1 MMPKVQFIEHGK
13 LPPQNIE
20 CEENVI
26 GSILIESHCLHS
38 IVGLLSP
45 DVFYKESNQVI
56 YEAIINLYDNNK
68 SIDLSTVTNQLR
80 KNGKLEV
87 AGGAFNITM
96 LTSRIASSANV
107 MDYVKVLLEKFIARK
122 LIQTSTE
129 IIRNA
134 FEDST
139 DIFELLDSAE
149 VEMSKVNEISV
160 RGGTMS
166 HISSSVKKAKGE
178 LNTRVKSFKNGLP
191 TGIPTGLSEL
201 DKILGGW
208 QNSFLHILASRPGM
222 GKTAMMLKFVRS
234 AALAGFK
241 PCVYSLE
248 MSEISLANRMLL
260 SMCDVDHYN
269 FKKGSMTDRDWNE
282 INNAEMEL
290 VKLPIYLDPNPNVT
304 TRYIKSNSRLMK
316 KKGKCDIIFIDYLQ
330 LIDSAIDGNRN
341 RNREQEV
348 AQASRQC
355 VIIAKELNVPVILL
369 AQLSRKVE
377 DRKGNRPELSDLR
390 ESGSIEQDAR
400 VVMFL
405 YRPEYYGVEFDS
417 AGNSSKG
424 VGELIVAKNSEGAT
438 DDIAFRYNES
448 LTKISDFNTE
458 YTLQDN
464 SPLTF

>member
-1 MMPKVQFIEHGK
+1 MIPKIQFQEHGK

-26 GSILIESHCLHS
+26 GSILIESHCLHN
-38 IVGLLSP
+38 IIGLLSP
-45 DVFYKESNQVI
+45 DVFYKESNQCI

-68 SIDLSTVTNQLR
+68 AIDLSTVTNQLR
-80 KNGKLEV
+80 KNNKLEI
-87 AGGAFNITM
+87 AGGAYNITM

-107 MDYVKVLLEKFIARK
+107 MDYVKVIIEKFIARK
-122 LIQTSTE
+122 LIETSTE

-134 FEDST
+134 FDDST
-139 DIFELLDSAE
+139 DVFTLLDHAE
-149 VEMSKVNEISV
+149 TEMSKVNEISV
-160 RGGTMS
+160 RGGSMS
-166 HISSSVKKAKGE
+166 HISHATQKAKDE
-178 LNTRVKSFKNGLP
+178 LKLRVKSFKEGLP

-208 QNSFLHILASRPGM
+208 QKSFLHILASRPGM
-222 GKTAMMLKFVRS
+222 GKTAMMLKHARS
-234 AALAGFK
+234 AAIAGFNV
-241 PCVYSLE
+241 CVYSLE

-260 SMCDVDHYN
+260 SMCEVDLFN
-269 FKKGSMTDRDWNE
+269 FKRGSMNDHDWFE
-282 INNAEMEL
+282 INNAEIEL
-290 VKLPIYLDPNPNVT
+290 NKLPIYLDPNPNVT

-316 KKGKCDIIFIDYLQ
+316 KKGKCDVIFIDYLQ
-330 LIDSAIDGNRN
+330 LIDSAIDGNKN

-390 ESGSIEQDAR
+390 ESGAIEQDAR

-405 YRPEYYGVEFDS
+405 YRPEYYGVESDS

-424 VGELIVAKNSEGAT
+424 IGELIVAKNSEGAT

-448 LTKISDFNTE
+448 LTKISDYNIE
-458 YTLQDN
+458 YNLSYQQEPN
-464 SPLTF
+464 F